1 MNKIQNF
8 PIMLFTT
15 IMGLGGLSMDIFRNS
30 VKAELHHPIKINF
43 FPAFSISLLLLAAL
57 FSEFS
62 GVSKALFYAG
72 VTVLACFVFL
82 CFCVLLARLKAWL
95 KAQLLKLKSRIP
107 RKFI

>member
-1 MNKIQNF
+1 
-8 PIMLFTT
+8 MLFTT
-15 IMGLGGLSMDIFRNS
+15 IMRLSGLSMDIFRNYL
-30 VKAELHHPIKINF
+30 KTELHHLVKINF
-43 FPAFSISLLLLAAL
+43 FAAFSISLLGAL

-62 GVSKALFYAG
+62 GASF
-72 VTVLACFVFL
+72 VLRWSAVQAL

>member
-15 IMGLGGLSMDIFRNS
+15 SMGLGGLSMDIFRNS

-43 FPAFSISLLLLAAL
+43 FPAFSISILLLAAL

-62 GVSKALFYAG
+62 GVSKAQFYSG
-72 VTVLACFVFL
+72 VAVFGALCVFVFL
-82 CFCVLLARLKAWL
+82 CLVGTI
-95 KAQLLKLKSRIP
+95 KSVV
-107 RKFI
+107 KNTAFEA

>member
-1 MNKIQNF
+1 
-8 PIMLFTT
+8 MLFTT
-15 IMGLGGLSMDIFRNS
+15 IMRLGGLSMDIFRNS
-30 VKAELHHPIKINF
+30 LKAKLHHPIKINF
-43 FPAFSISLLLLAAL
+43 FAAFSISLLGTL

-62 GVSKALFYAG
+62 GASF
-72 VTVLACFVFL
+72 VLRWRGCLWHAL